1 MKALLIS
8 VSGTRKPGCGHCM
21 VIPSVQL
28 TYIDSYLLPICPWHC
43 AVTEVTIFSFLEFPP
58 KAIFNPGSMQWF
70 FFFWWLLCTSKENW
84 WLSVCIY
91 HLSGKSLWPNI
102 TIMDTIKRV
111 FENRSSSTLLEHRDS
126 KGQIFKMNFFPSG
139 QVFDAII
146 KMPFRT
152 STSHYQSA
160 SVQVTAPLWILSSCK
175 CTTWEPGWEW
185 FKHLGLCHLH
195 GRPRMSSGLM
205 PLAWPAPATIGI

>member
-1 MKALLIS
+1 MWTLYGDTICAVDIYWF
-8 VSGTRKPGCGHCM
+8 
-21 VIPSVQL
+21 IPSSHLSL
-28 TYIDSYLLPICPWHC
+28 TLCSYRGHNLLFPGISPKSNFQPRIY
-43 AVTEVTIFSFLEFPP
+43 AVI
-58 KAIFNPGSMQWF
+58 